1 MWFPGHWPQNYTG
14 SLFKMQIPPSYSVG
28 ENVNRC
34 SHCGKQYGGL
44 SEKLKIDAPYD
55 PAIPLLGILLLLFS
69 LSVVPNSVRPQG
81 LQHARLPCPAPSP
94 RACSNS
100 CPLSQCCHSTI
111 SSSVIPFSSCFQC
124 FPASGSF
131 QMSPLFASGGQNI
144 GASASGSILPMN
156 IQG

>member
-1 MWFPGHWPQNYTG
+1 
-14 SLFKMQIPPSYSVG
+14 MQIPPSYSVG

-124 FPASGSF
+124 FPASGSL
-131 QMSPLFASGGQNI
+131 QMSQLFTSGWPKYWGFSFNI
-144 GASASGSILPMN
+144 SPSNDYLGLISFRMDWLDLLAV
-156 IQG
+156 